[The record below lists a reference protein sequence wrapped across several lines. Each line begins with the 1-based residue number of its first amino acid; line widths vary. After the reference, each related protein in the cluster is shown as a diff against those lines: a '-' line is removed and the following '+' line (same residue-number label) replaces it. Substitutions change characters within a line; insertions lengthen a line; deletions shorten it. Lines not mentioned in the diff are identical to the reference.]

1 MGVVAAV
8 LAACARWII
17 SGGYAPRGCV
27 CALQARARRAIH
39 RLPAAAIGVPR
50 ARSPGSLGGWACG
63 LPSTFLAAGVYPAGC
78 VDVTERFAS
87 GSTCCARCRAKSGTP
102 GPLSGLLDG
111 SPSRRRRCKGGWR
124 GAVGVM
130 QGARG
135 GTAGAGTTFPS
146 CITDAAGRAAPHP
159 TSRALL
165 LEGCVPRKH
174 ALGPFTAPSSRPR

>member
-1 MGVVAAV
+1 MGAVAAV

-111 SPSRRRRCKGGWR
+111 SPSRRRRCKGDGEELWVSCR
-124 GAVGVM
+124 EHVGVP
-130 QGARG
+130 QVLAPP
-135 GTAGAGTTFPS
+135 FPAVSLTQLGVRHLIPHLVHS
-146 CITDAAGRAAPHP
+146 CYKA
-159 TSRALL
+159 
-165 LEGCVPRKH
+165 VF
-174 ALGPFTAPSSRPR
+174 LGSMH